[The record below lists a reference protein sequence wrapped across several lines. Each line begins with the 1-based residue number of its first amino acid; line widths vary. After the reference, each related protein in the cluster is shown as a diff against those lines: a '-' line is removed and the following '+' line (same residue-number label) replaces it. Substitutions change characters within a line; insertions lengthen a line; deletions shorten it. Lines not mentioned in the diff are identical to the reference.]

1 MTVNYILSQVFIIIS
16 YALVAMTYV
25 SKSRKAILAYNLFG
39 LVASGL
45 SYMFLSAW
53 TGLAMAGV
61 AMLRNIIFL
70 IQNRKEKSEKITWV
84 DWIILGVLV
93 AVSVVSAVFT
103 YDGFLSLLS
112 VFATMLYT
120 LSVWQKNT
128 KVYKF
133 MGIPVSLLWIAYQ
146 IFIRSLFGI
155 LLEAALFVVEII
167 GIIKA
172 SKKPQ
177 QTQISENQTKEE
189 PSK

>member
-1 MTVNYILSQVFIIIS
+1 MTVNYILSQIFIIIS

-25 SKSRKAILAYNLFG
+25 SKSRKAILAYNLIG
-39 LVASGL
+39 LIASGL
-45 SYMFLSAW
+45 SYTFLSAW

-70 IQNRKEKSEKITWV
+70 IQNKKDKSEKITWV
-84 DWIILGVLV
+84 DWLILGVLV

-177 QTQISENQTKEE
+177 QTQISENQTNEE

>member
-25 SKSRKAILAYNLFG
+25 SKSRKAILAYNLIG
-39 LVASGL
+39 LIASGL
-45 SYMFLSAW
+45 SYTFLSAW

-133 MGIPVSLLWIAYQ
+133 MGIPVSILWISYN

-155 LLEAALFVVEII
+155 LLEVALFVVEII

-172 SKKPQ
+172 SKKSHQP
-177 QTQISENQTKEE
+177 QISENQTNEE

>member
-1 MTVNYILSQVFIIIS
+1 MTVNYILSQIFIIIS

-25 SKSRKAILAYNLFG
+25 SKSRKAILAYNLIG
-39 LVASGL
+39 LIASGL
-45 SYMFLSAW
+45 SYTFLSAW

-70 IQNRKEKSEKITWV
+70 IQNKKDKSEKITWV
-84 DWIILGVLV
+84 DWLILGFLI
-93 AVSVVSAVFT
+93 AVSAVSAVFT

-112 VFATMLYT
+112 VFATMGYT

-133 MGIPVSLLWIAYQ
+133 MGIPVSILWIAYQ
-146 IFIRSLFGI
+146 AFIRSLFGI
-155 LLEAALFVVEII
+155 ILESALFVVEII

-177 QTQISENQTKEE
+177 QTQISENQTHEE

>member
-25 SKSRKAILAYNLFG
+25 SKSRKAILAYNLIG
-39 LVASGL
+39 LIASGL
-45 SYMFLSAW
+45 SYTFLSAW

-70 IQNRKEKSEKITWV
+70 IQNKKDKSEKITWV

-112 VFATMLYT
+112 VFATMGYT

-133 MGIPVSLLWIAYQ
+133 MGIPVSILWIAYQ
-146 IFIRSLFGI
+146 AFIRSLFGI
-155 LLEAALFVVEII
+155 ILESALFVVEII

-177 QTQISENQTKEE
+177 QTPISENQTNEE

>member
-25 SKSRKAILAYNLFG
+25 SKSRKAILAYNLIG
-39 LVASGL
+39 LIASGL
-45 SYMFLSAW
+45 SYTFLSAW

-70 IQNRKEKSEKITWV
+70 IQNKKDKSEKITWV
-84 DWIILGVLV
+84 DWLILGFLI
-93 AVSVVSAVFT
+93 AVSAVSAVFT

-112 VFATMLYT
+112 VFATMGYT

-133 MGIPVSLLWIAYQ
+133 MGIPVSILWIAYQ
-146 IFIRSLFGI
+146 AFIRSLFGI
-155 LLEAALFVVEII
+155 ILESALFVVEII

-177 QTQISENQTKEE
+177 QTQISENQTNEE

>member
-16 YALVAMTYV
+16 YTFVAMTYV
-25 SKSRKAILAYNLFG
+25 SKSRKAILTYNLIG

-45 SYMFLSAW
+45 SYTFLSAW

-70 IQNRKEKSEKITWV
+70 IQNRKEKSEKITCV

-128 KVYKF
+128 KIYKF

-172 SKKPQ
+172 HKSSKNKEI
-177 QTQISENQTKEE
+177 TTAESSSNQ
-189 PSK
+189 

>member
-1 MTVNYILSQVFIIIS
+1 MTVNYILSQIFIIIS
-16 YALVAMTYV
+16 YSLVAMTYV
-25 SKSRKAILAYNLFG
+25 SKSRKAILTYNLIG

-45 SYMFLSAW
+45 SYTFLSAW

-70 IQNRKEKSEKITWV
+70 IQNRKEKSEKITWI

-128 KVYKF
+128 KIYKF
-133 MGIPVSLLWIAYQ
+133 MGIPVSLLWIAYN

-177 QTQISENQTKEE
+177 QTPISENQTNEE